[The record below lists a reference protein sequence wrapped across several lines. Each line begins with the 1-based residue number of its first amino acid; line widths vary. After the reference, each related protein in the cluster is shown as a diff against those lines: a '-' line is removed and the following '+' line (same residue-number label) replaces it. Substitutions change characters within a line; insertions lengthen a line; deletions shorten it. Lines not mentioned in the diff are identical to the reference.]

1 MFISCSRLMDPLT
14 VDLRNL
20 NALAKVSSTD
30 YFIIFLSFE
39 RLLFIFQQIILI
51 NFAFLGYNSGR

>member
-1 MFISCSRLMDPLT
+1 MDPLT

-39 RLLFIFQQIILI
+39 SLLFIFQQIILI